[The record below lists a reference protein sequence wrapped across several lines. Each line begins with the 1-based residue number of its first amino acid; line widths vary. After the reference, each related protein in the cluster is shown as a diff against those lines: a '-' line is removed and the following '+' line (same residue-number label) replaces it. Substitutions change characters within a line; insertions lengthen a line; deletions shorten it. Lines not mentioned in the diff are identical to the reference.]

1 MCEICGQN
9 DCEMYLEGAVPVLDD
24 TPPSERMYRC
34 RSEISENGHL
44 LYATGHL
51 IPLQEAIL
59 RGLPGALEQA
69 TAHPVSPENRDALP
83 GGTRAA

>member
-1 MCEICGQN
+1 MCFLCGQD

-24 TPPSERMYRC
+24 SPPTERMYRC
-34 RSEISENGHL
+34 RSEISENGRL
-44 LYATGHL
+44 LYAPGHL

-69 TAHPVSPENRDALP
+69 TAHPVSSENRDAQA
-83 GGTRAA
+83 GAVR